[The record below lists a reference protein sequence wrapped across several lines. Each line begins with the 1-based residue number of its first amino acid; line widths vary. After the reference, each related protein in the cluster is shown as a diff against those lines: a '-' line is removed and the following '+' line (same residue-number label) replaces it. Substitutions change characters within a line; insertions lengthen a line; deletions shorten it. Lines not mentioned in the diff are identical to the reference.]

1 MIRRPPRSTRTDTLC
16 PYTTLF
22 RSGEIVAEQQR
33 PLEHGDPG
41 LGEDAATVGDAD
53 DEGLGARGAPLLQGQ
68 VGQPEAGLA
77 AVEAE
82 LADAPVGAPV
92 GDALR
97 RLGRELVGRVAEK
110 QEIRMLDRHTPL
122 GVCFAGAGCSPA
134 ADRSEEHTS
143 ELQSLMRISY
153 AVFCLK

>member
-1 MIRRPPRSTRTDTLC
+1 MAHVETLGVVPRGGRLQHGHVGKAVVQAG
-16 PYTTLF
+16 
-22 RSGEIVAEQQR
+22 GEIVAEQQR

-97 RLGRELVGRVAEK
+97 RLGRELVGR
-110 QEIRMLDRHTPL
+110 
-122 GVCFAGAGCSPA
+122 
-134 ADRSEEHTS
+134 SEERRVGKECVSTCRSGWSPYHKKKKKFDKENHANTS
-143 ELQSLMRISY
+143 NLYQY
-153 AVFCLK
+153 

>member
-1 MIRRPPRSTRTDTLC
+1 MIRRPPRSTRTDTLF

-22 RSGEIVAEQQR
+22 RSVVQAGGEIVAEQQH

-97 RLGRELVGRVAEK
+97 RLGRAL
-110 QEIRMLDRHTPL
+110 
-122 GVCFAGAGCSPA
+122 
-134 ADRSEEHTS
+134 RSEERRVGKECVS
-143 ELQSLMRISY
+143 PWRLRWSP
-153 AVFCLK
+153 

>member
-1 MIRRPPRSTRTDTLC
+1 MAHVEQLAVVPRGCRLQH
-16 PYTTLF
+16 
-22 RSGEIVAEQQR
+22 RHVGKAVVQAGGEIVAEQQR

-82 LADAPVGAPV
+82 LADAP
-92 GDALR
+92 
-97 RLGRELVGRVAEK
+97 
-110 QEIRMLDRHTPL
+110 
-122 GVCFAGAGCSPA
+122 
-134 ADRSEEHTS
+134 RSEEHTS

-153 AVFCLK
+153 AVLCLKKKKQ